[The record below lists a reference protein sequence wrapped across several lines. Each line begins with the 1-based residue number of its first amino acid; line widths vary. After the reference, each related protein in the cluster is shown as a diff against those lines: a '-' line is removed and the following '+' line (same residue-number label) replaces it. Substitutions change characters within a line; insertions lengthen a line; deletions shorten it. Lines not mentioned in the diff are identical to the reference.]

1 MKNEDIYI
9 IFGFIG
15 SIICSLMMIPQVYL
29 TISLNKIE
37 DLSIKFISM
46 NLLAQLFF
54 LPYSIYFMLYP
65 LLLANISLSLC
76 DLILITFYIKKYFY
90 K

>member
-1 MKNEDIYI
+1 MNEDIFI
-9 IFGFIG
+9 IFGFMG

>member
-1 MKNEDIYI
+1 MNEDIYI

>member
-1 MKNEDIYI
+1 MNEGIFI
-9 IFGFIG
+9 IFGFLG

-65 LLLANISLSLC
+65 LLLANISLSFC
-76 DLILITFYIKKYFY
+76 DLVLIIFYIKKYY
-90 K
+90 HK

>member
-15 SIICSLMMIPQVYL
+15 SIICNLMMIPQVYL